1 MGGDLSL
8 ARVPDAPRSGVL
20 SAAPL
25 VSIVIPTRNGG
36 ARLRQ
41 LFAAIASQR
50 TDFQTEVVA
59 VDSASSDGT
68 TDFLAARVTQL
79 IQIDPRSFD
88 HGTTRNLA
96 VSKTRGTFVV
106 LMVQDAVPVDD
117 RWLAALVDPLRRDPR
132 LAATFARQVPTEDAS
147 PLTRHYLARWI
158 AAGPDPRAVFVHSET
173 EFAAL
178 SPIERF
184 ERSVLDNVCAAI
196 RRSVWTAIPFR
207 STPIAE
213 DVEWGREALLAGHGL
228 AYVPDAIVEHSHDR
242 SAWYELKR
250 TWVLH
255 QQLHRL
261 FGLRTVPTAGRLARA
276 VGGSL
281 MLHRRELSKAHA
293 PLTAYLRGAA
303 LAVAWPVGQYVGGWT
318 AASGRFDWRPR
329 GV

>member
-1 MGGDLSL
+1 MSD
-8 ARVPDAPRSGVL
+8 
-20 SAAPL
+20 PL

-36 ARLRQ
+36 ARLRR
-41 LFAAIASQR
+41 LFDAIASQQ
-50 TDFQTEVVA
+50 TDFETEVVA

-68 TDFLAARVTQL
+68 ADFLAARTTRL

-88 HGTTRNLA
+88 HGGTRNLA

-106 LMVQDAVPVDD
+106 LTVQDAVPAND
-117 RWLAALVDPLRRDPR
+117 RWLAALIEPLRRDPR
-132 LAATFARQVPTEDAS
+132 LAATFSRQVPTENAS
-147 PLTRHYLARWI
+147 PLTRHYLGRWI
-158 AAGPDPRAVFVHSET
+158 AASADPRAVFVRSET

-178 SPIERF
+178 PPIERF
-184 ERSVLDNVCAAI
+184 ERSVVDNVCAAI

-213 DVEWGREALLAGHGL
+213 DIEWGREALLAGHGL
-228 AYVPDAIVEHSHDR
+228 AYVPESVVEHSHDR

-261 FGLRTVPTAGRLARA
+261 FGVRTVPTVGHLAHA
-276 VGGSL
+276 IGGSL
-281 MLHRRELSKAHA
+281 RLHRRELAKAHA
-293 PLTAYLRGAA
+293 PFTAHLRGAA
-303 LAVAWPVGQYVGGWT
+303 LAIAWPVGQYAGGWT
-318 AASGRFDWRPR
+318 AASGRFDWRPG

>member
-1 MGGDLSL
+1 
-8 ARVPDAPRSGVL
+8 L

-41 LFAAIASQR
+41 LFGAIASQR
-50 TDFQTEVVA
+50 TDFPTEVVV

-68 TDFLAARVTQL
+68 TDFLAARVAQL

-88 HGTTRNLA
+88 HGATRNLA

-106 LMVQDAVPVDD
+106 LMVQDAVPVND

-158 AAGPDPRAVFVHSET
+158 AAGPRAPRTSRLPGGQRELDAMTPV
-173 EFAAL
+173 
-178 SPIERF
+178 ERLRRCTF
-184 ERSVLDNVCAAI
+184 DNVASCI
-196 RRSVWTAIPFR
+196 RRSVWQQQPFKA
-207 STPIAE
+207 TPIAE

-228 AYVPDAIVEHSHDR
+228 AYVPDAVVEHSHDR

-276 VGGSL
+276 VGGS
-281 MLHRRELSKAHA
+281 
-293 PLTAYLRGAA
+293 
-303 LAVAWPVGQYVGGWT
+303 
-318 AASGRFDWRPR
+318 
-329 GV
+329 

>member
-1 MGGDLSL
+1 MS
-8 ARVPDAPRSGVL
+8 
-20 SAAPL
+20 APL

-41 LFAAIASQR
+41 LLAAIASQR
-50 TDFQTEVVA
+50 TDFQTEVIA

-68 TDFLAARVTQL
+68 TDFLATRATRL

-88 HGTTRNLA
+88 HGATRNLA
-96 VSKTRGTFVV
+96 VSKTSGTFVV
-106 LMVQDAVPVDD
+106 LMVQDAVPADD

-132 LAATFARQVPTEDAS
+132 LAATFARQVSTEDAS

-158 AAGPDPRAVFVHSET
+158 AGGPDPRAVFVRDET

-178 SPIERF
+178 SPMERF
-184 ERSVLDNVCAAI
+184 ERSVVDNVCAAI
-196 RRSVWTAIPFR
+196 RRSVWTAIPFP

-213 DVEWGREALLAGHGL
+213 DLEWGRAALLAGHGL
-228 AYVPDAIVEHSHDR
+228 AYVPDAVVEHSHDR

-261 FGLRTVPTAGRLARA
+261 FGLRTVPTVGRLAHA
-276 VGGSL
+276 ISGSL
-281 MLHRRELSKAHA
+281 MLHRRELAKAHA
-293 PLTAYLRGAA
+293 PLTAHLRGAA

-318 AASGRFDWRPR
+318 AASGHFEWRPR